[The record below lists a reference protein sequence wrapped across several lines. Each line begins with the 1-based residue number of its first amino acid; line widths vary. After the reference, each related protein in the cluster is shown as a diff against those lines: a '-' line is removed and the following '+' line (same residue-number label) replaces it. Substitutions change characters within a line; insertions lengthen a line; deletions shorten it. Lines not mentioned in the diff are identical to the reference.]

1 MNGNATTPKTGLR
14 QFGFIPNMDYK
25 LSELSSLCEGHPSFE
40 MTDVDALVENVSPI
54 LLNSKGWD
62 NFFNAPIDPK
72 RAVYKLVPTGMKT
85 DKGDEIYGFFVLDK
99 SFKSFRGVVWGTRK
113 GLDRRINLAGKFR
126 IGEICFDTEE
136 DGNDFLNT
144 VAERAI
150 PEPWSFRNEKSTV
163 SAPIL
168 RSYLENIMIKL
179 RKEAAVG
186 ASDKLIYNADHK
198 KVMFNTNL
206 LDIFSRDIIVIA
218 DVRTLENGDEYF
230 IRPVLSNGSL
240 AQLKAGFA
248 KGDNPAPA
256 EFFQDVRDV
265 VFQTNWTVDENF
277 DSYRH
282 IIEQRIYRFP
292 EEYQNKPTDELAR
305 KLKDAIDFA
314 ITLTRRNYKFVVPM
328 YRPQIDAIQLLMPIY
343 LSGSFKN
350 APDFALVLTPNP
362 VHEIYEPETIL
373 PLHAVYQNARLIAK
387 PDETWLNPDVILE
400 DGKASRD
407 EE

>member
-1 MNGNATTPKTGLR
+1 MNGNAITPKTGLR
-14 QFGFIPNMDYK
+14 QFGFIPDMDYK
-25 LSELSSLCEGHPSFE
+25 LSELSSLCKGHPTLEPS
-40 MTDVDALVENVSPI
+40 DVDAMVGNVSPI

-72 RAVYKLVPTGMKT
+72 RAAYKLVPTGMKT
-85 DKGDEIYGFFVLDK
+85 DKGEEIYGFFVLDK
-99 SFKSFRGVVWGTRK
+99 SFKCFRGIVWGTRK
-113 GLDRRINLAGKFR
+113 GLDRRINLASKFR
-126 IGEICFDTEE
+126 IGEICFDNAQ
-136 DGNDFLNT
+136 DGNDFLKT

-150 PEPWSFRNEKSTV
+150 PEPWSFKNEKTAV

-168 RSYLENIMIKL
+168 RSYLENILIKL

-186 ASDKLIYNADHK
+186 TSDKLIYNADHK

-230 IRPVLSNGSL
+230 IRPFLSNGSL

-248 KGDNPAPA
+248 KGDAPAPA

-314 ITLTRRNYKFVVPM
+314 ITLTRRNYKFIVPM

-373 PLHAVYQNARLIAK
+373 PLQAVYQNARLIAK
-387 PDETWLNPDVILE
+387 PDETWLNPNVILE

>member
-1 MNGNATTPKTGLR
+1 MKSNAIIEKKGLMK
-14 QFGFIPNMDYK
+14 FGFIPNMDYK
-25 LSELSSLCEGHPSFE
+25 LEELSALMGGE
-40 MTDVDALVENVSPI
+40 TLYDKDTIDDLVEGAKPVF
-54 LLNSKGWD
+54 LNSRGWD
-62 NFFNAPIDPK
+62 NYMHEPIARS
-72 RAVYKLVPTGMKT
+72 RAAYQLIPTGLKT
-85 DKGDEIYGFFVLDK
+85 RDGNEIYGFFVMDK
-99 SFKSFRGVVWGTRK
+99 SFKSFRGIVWGTRK
-113 GLDRRINLAGKFR
+113 GLDRRINLASKFR
-126 IGEICFDTEE
+126 IGQICFDTEQ
-136 DGNDFLNT
+136 DGDDFLNM
-144 VAERAI
+144 VAGRAI
-150 PEPWSFRNEKSTV
+150 PEPWSFKNEKSTIA
-163 SAPIL
+163 APIL
-168 RSYLENIMIKL
+168 RSYLENIIIKL
-179 RKEAAVG
+179 GKEAAAG
-186 ASDKLIYNADHK
+186 ANDKLIYNADHK

-230 IRPVLSNGSL
+230 IRPILSNGSL
-240 AQLKAGFA
+240 AQLKAGFT

-292 EEYQNKPTDELAR
+292 EEYQDKPTDELAR

-343 LSGSFKN
+343 LGGSFKN

-387 PDETWLNPDVILE
+387 PDETWLNPEAIFDSGTGI
-400 DGKASRD
+400 